1 MSRPRF
7 LLDGMLGKLAR
18 WLRLFGFDSK
28 YRRALSDEDLIDLVL
43 VEGRVLLTRDFDLY
57 RRAKRRDIETLLIE
71 GRSEAEK
78 LAEVAMHFGVE
89 LEVDPGESRCPRCNA
104 LLRRVEKEAVR
115 GKVPLR
121 TYEVYEE
128 FWVCE
133 GCGQVYWRGTHW
145 RNINRVME
153 EAKSIL
159 RKRESRHR
167 GGE

>member
-1 MSRPRF
+1 M
-7 LLDGMLGKLAR
+7 GKLTR

-28 YRRALSDEDLIDLVL
+28 YRRTLSDEELIKLAL
-43 VEGRVLLTRDFDLY
+43 EEGQVLLTRDLDLY
-57 RRAKRRDIETLLIE
+57 RRAKRRGVETLLIE

-78 LAEVAMHFGVE
+78 LAEVAAHFGLE
-89 LEVDPGESRCPRCNA
+89 LEVEPEESRCPRCDA
-104 LLRRVEKEAVR
+104 PLRRVEKEEVR
-115 GKVPLR
+115 GKVPPR
-121 TYEVYEE
+121 TYETYED

-159 RKRESRHR
+159 RKRVQSTPQ
-167 GGE
+167 